1 VEIRTV
7 ASRQVPLS
15 AGDQADV
22 HLFVDGSVIEM
33 IIGGRESYTR
43 RFYIPGGPDIA
54 VELRGAAIKA
64 QAWSMKAAVI

>member
-1 VEIRTV
+1 
-7 ASRQVPLS
+7 
-15 AGDQADV
+15 V

-33 IIGGRESYTR
+33 IIGSRESYTR